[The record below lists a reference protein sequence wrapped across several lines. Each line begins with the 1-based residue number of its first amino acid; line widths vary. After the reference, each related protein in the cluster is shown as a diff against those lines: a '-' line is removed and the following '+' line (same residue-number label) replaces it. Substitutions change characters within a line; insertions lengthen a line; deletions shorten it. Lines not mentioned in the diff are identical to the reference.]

1 MKTNETNIETFEQL
15 ISFIENNN
23 LSIGE
28 ISKLCKATIDLY
40 VVFYSDKTE
49 VLKDLKTY
57 WIEYGHLKE
66 RPIFLNATIPFDI
79 KQFWND
85 RIK

>member
-1 MKTNETNIETFEQL
+1 MKTNQTNIETFEQL

-23 LSIGE
+23 ISISE
-28 ISKLCKATIDLY
+28 ISKLCKETIDLY
-40 VVFYSDKTE
+40 IVFYSDKAE
-49 VLKDLKTY
+49 VLKDLKQY

-66 RPIFLNATIPFDI
+66 RPIFLNATVPFDI

-85 RIK
+85 RLK